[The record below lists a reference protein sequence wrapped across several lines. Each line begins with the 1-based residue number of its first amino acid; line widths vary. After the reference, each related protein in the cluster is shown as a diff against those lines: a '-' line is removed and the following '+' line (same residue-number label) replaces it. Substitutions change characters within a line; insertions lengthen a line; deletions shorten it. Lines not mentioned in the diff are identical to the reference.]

1 VPYRIKDRQRE
12 AAKRIGVTIR
22 PSSDPSKKIDVYKDG
37 FFVARIGAAGYDDFA
52 SYLQQEKKG
61 IVAPGTA
68 ENVASCILFAMP
80 KTGLKRE
87 LQAITP
93 LKFFGNESA

>member
-52 SYLQQEKKG
+52 SYLQQEALSLQARRK
-61 IVAPGTA
+61 
-68 ENVASCILFAMP
+68 NVASCILFAMP

>member
-22 PSSDPSKKIDVYKDG
+22 PSSDPNKKIDVYKDG
-37 FFVARIGAAGYDDFA
+37 FFVARIGAAGYDDYA

-68 ENVASCILFAMP
+68 E
-80 KTGLKRE
+80 KRRE
-87 LQAITP
+87 LYLIRHAQNWTKKGTP
-93 LKFFGNESA
+93 GYYAAKILWE